1 MRREEKN
8 VLKFLE
14 YEVILTNILEFST
27 ITY

>member
-1 MRREEKN
+1 MRREEKK